1 MAVVVVVVVMVVMV
15 VSVVA
20 VVGMVMVAA
29 AAVVMQFRRGRFRRH
44 RARSATD
51 RGIGTWRR
59 RSSNSSNNCS
69 LLSLQESLRKFLDT
83 LLEQRN
89 LSA

>member
-1 MAVVVVVVVMVVMV
+1 MMAVVVVVVVMAVMV

-29 AAVVMQFRRGRFRRH
+29 AAAVMQFRRH

>member
-1 MAVVVVVVVMVVMV
+1 MAVMV

-29 AAVVMQFRRGRFRRH
+29 AAAVMQFRRH

-51 RGIGTWRR
+51 RGIGTWR

-69 LLSLQESLRKFLDT
+69 LLSLQESLRKFLDA